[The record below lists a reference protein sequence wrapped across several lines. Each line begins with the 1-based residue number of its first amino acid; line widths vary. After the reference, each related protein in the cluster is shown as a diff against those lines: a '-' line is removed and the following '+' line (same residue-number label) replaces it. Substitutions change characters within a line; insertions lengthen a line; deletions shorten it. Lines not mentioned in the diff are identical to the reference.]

1 MGKQRKRGTGRSWAQ
16 TSDKLSGIRRDPHS
30 GIVLAREQRHP
41 LADLFRSVPMGT
53 GLPGMRMPIEAEH
66 LLAIHIFDNLDC
78 SPPQNPLYKAR
89 PDKDALRST
98 GMPGVVWVPIN
109 TPDDPEDPAPPEA
122 VMVADI
128 GDYTPAQLEAM
139 KAQIK
144 QIELERRLS
153 AQADDGAAG
162 GGGEP

>member
-1 MGKQRKRGTGRSWAQ
+1 MGKQRKQGTARSWAQ
-16 TSDKLSGIRRDPHS
+16 TSDKLSGIRRDPNN

-41 LADLFRSVPMGT
+41 MADLFRSVPMGT

-78 SPPQNPLYKAR
+78 SPPRSPLYKAR

-98 GMPGVVWVPIN
+98 GMPGYIWVPIN
-109 TPDDPEDPAPPEA
+109 TPDDPADPSTDDEP

-128 GDYTPAQLEAM
+128 GEYNDRQIAAM
-139 KAQIK
+139 KV
-144 QIELERRLS
+144 QIEEIERRRKMI
-153 AQADDGAAG
+153 AQADDGAG
-162 GGGEP
+162 GGGRS